1 MAQENLLEE
10 DYWHLVEG
18 DPRDWTEDQ
27 KILFWWVVGLLNKVG
42 PQGVIAAPGQAPL
55 DDDQIRAVFE
65 EILPKTPDHRGERS
79 YLDKIWSYDGQ
90 LVIFPSSDGNFV
102 MIEAGQ
108 IVIKNDPDSET
119 REKA

>member
-10 DYWHLVEG
+10 DYWHLVKA
-18 DPRDWTEDQ
+18 DPRDWEYDQ
-27 KILFWWVVGLLNKVG
+27 KVLFWWVVGLLKRVG

-65 EILPKTPDHRGERS
+65 EILPKTPDRRGERS

-102 MIEAGQ
+102 MIEAGD
-108 IVIKNDPDSET
+108 IVIRDDPDSET